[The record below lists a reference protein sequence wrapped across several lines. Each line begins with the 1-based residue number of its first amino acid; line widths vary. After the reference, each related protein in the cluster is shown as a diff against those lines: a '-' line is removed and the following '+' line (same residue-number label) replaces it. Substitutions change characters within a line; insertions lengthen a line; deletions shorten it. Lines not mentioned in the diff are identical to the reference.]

1 MNTSWWLWLPSL
13 ERRAQCVSL
22 CKERRSLLPP
32 SVYRKE
38 QKCRCKWGML
48 RASATIIRAVS
59 FIQWFICNSSPKL
72 TIQYSG
78 IPPSPPPRTLGSQSY
93 GATKSTKICS
103 STPLLKSTQSNYVG
117 GRTIQS
123 WRCHKMGSERLTAWK
138 GMYVHLPPTTYS
150 CLNSISLS
158 GH

>member
-1 MNTSWWLWLPSL
+1 MNMSWQLWLPSL

-38 QKCRCKWGML
+38 QKCWCKWGML
-48 RASATIIRAVS
+48 RASATIVRAVN

-78 IPPSPPPRTLGSQSY
+78 IPPPPRTLGSQSY

-103 STPLLKSTQSNYVG
+103 STPLLKSTQNNYVG
-117 GRTIQS
+117 GGEGLYSFEDVTKWGLSCLQ
-123 WRCHKMGSERLTAWK
+123 HERVC
-138 GMYVHLPPTTYS
+138 MYTCLPPPTHV
-150 CLNSISLS
+150 SI
-158 GH
+158 